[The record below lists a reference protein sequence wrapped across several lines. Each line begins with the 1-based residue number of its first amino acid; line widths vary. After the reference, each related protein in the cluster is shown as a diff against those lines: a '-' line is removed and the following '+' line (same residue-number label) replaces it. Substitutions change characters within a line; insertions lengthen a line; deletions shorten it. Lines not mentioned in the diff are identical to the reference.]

1 MTGKPVLEV
10 ERVSKRFGAVTALE
24 DVTFTVREGEIVGF
38 LGPNGA
44 GKTTTLRILAGVFPP
59 TTGTVRVAGHDPV
72 ADPLGCRRLVG
83 YFPENAPY
91 YPELRVREWL
101 ALVARWKRVPRERR
115 ADAVYFALEAC
126 GLESVAHR
134 RVGTLS
140 KGFRQ
145 RVGLAQALCGNPLI
159 LILDEPTIGLD
170 PAQVADIRERVS
182 KLRGYRTVLFS
193 SHILSEV
200 EAICERVVVIARG
213 RVVAE
218 GTPAELSARLG
229 VRQRVLLRLDAP
241 PASAVGILRAIAE
254 VSAITERHGALLL
267 ESRSDADLV
276 ARVGEVARYAGWTI
290 RELRHERLDL
300 EDIFL
305 ELVRGDRR

>member
-1 MTGKPVLEV
+1 MTGKAVLEV
-10 ERVSKRFGAVTALE
+10 ERVSKRFGAVMALE
-24 DVTFTVREGEIVGF
+24 DVTFTVREGEIVGI

-44 GKTTTLRILAGVFPP
+44 GKTTMLRILAGVFPP
-59 TTGTVRVAGHDPV
+59 THGRVRVAGRDPV
-72 ADPLGCRRLVG
+72 ADPLGCRGLVG

-101 ALVARWKRVPRERR
+101 ALVAGWKRVPRELR
-115 ADAVYFALEAC
+115 AEAIGMVLHDC
-126 GLESVAHR
+126 GLEEMAHR

-170 PAQVADIRERVS
+170 PAQVADIRERVA

-229 VRQRVLLRLDAP
+229 VRQRVLVRLDEP
-241 PASAVGILRAIAE
+241 PAMVRHILGAIGG
-254 VSAITERHGALLL
+254 VTAITERQGALLL
-267 ESRSDADLV
+267 ESRGEADLV

-290 RELRHERLDL
+290 RELREERLDL

-305 ELVRGDRR
+305 ELVRGGRA